1 MRCFQAAMK
10 WQRKELQQELFRSL
24 SLRLPYIGYFRNKN
38 VLVKLVYSAI
48 MLALIPLLTV
58 LWLVNAALH
67 MLFFPYRYWA
77 AYVKPRNLKGP
88 GERNIQGVHNA
99 FTKHLNLSP
108 ELHIQCVN
116 DWVGI
121 LYGEEALR
129 GNRMENYVD
138 VSKFK
143 QQRAFTPSTTTA
155 QLRSTL
161 TIARETLSQ
170 NLGCY

>member
-1 MRCFQAAMK
+1 MK
-10 WQRKELQQELFRSL
+10 WQRRELQQELFRSL
-24 SLRLPYIGYFRNKN
+24 SPQLPFIDYFREKN
-38 VLVKLVYSAI
+38 VLLKLVYSVVI
-48 MLALIPLLTV
+48 LTVIPLLTM

-67 MLFFPYRYWA
+67 GLLFPYRYWA

-88 GERNIQGVHNA
+88 GERNIQGVYNA
-99 FTKHLNLSP
+99 FAKHLNLSP
-108 ELHIQCVN
+108 EHYICCVN

-129 GNRMENYVD
+129 NNRMENYVD

-143 QQRAFTPSTTTA
+143 PTRAFTTKAATSH
-155 QLRSTL
+155 LRSIL